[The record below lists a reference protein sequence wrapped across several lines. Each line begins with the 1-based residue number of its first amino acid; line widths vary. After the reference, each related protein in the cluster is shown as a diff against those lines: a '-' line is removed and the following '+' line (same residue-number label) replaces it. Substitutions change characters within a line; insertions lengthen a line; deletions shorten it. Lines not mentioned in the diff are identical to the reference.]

1 MELGCLKN
9 LRDSIT
15 RGGKIL
21 EAELEWLTEKLV
33 GLEERLKEST
43 MTVMVMEEEFCRMWA
58 EKYSEELIQKV
69 DEKLDDADDEG
80 RTSWSILVES
90 PPTIRSRTAGGVLGN
105 PTVETADGWLIAP
118 IPRRNED
125 SIFRPIPHIKLS
137 SYAKEGHPAPT
148 SETNFTKPNVVLP
161 KGLEEF
167 EQAIA
172 NF

>member
-1 MELGCLKN
+1 MEQ
-9 LRDSIT
+9 
-15 RGGKIL
+15 
-21 EAELEWLTEKLV
+21 LTEKLV
-33 GLEERLKEST
+33 GLEEQLKEST
-43 MTVMVMEEEFCRMWA
+43 MTIMVMKEFRRMWA
-58 EKYSEELIQKV
+58 EKYSEKLIQKV

-105 PTVETADGWLIAP
+105 PTVETADGRLIAP

-137 SYAKEGHPAPT
+137 SYVKEGHPAPT
-148 SETNFTKPNVVLP
+148 SETKFMKPNVVLP

-172 NF
+172 DF